1 MRVIENETV
10 FVVVKISVARAFLRP
25 PAFKYVILAY
35 FCVECALPKCLGAL
49 SSSSEYASLDE
60 AAASLLVGLF
70 FGHLKLLKGLLDR
83 PLDLRDAPLLPP
95 PAAPLVL
102 ELVLPRR
109 PDTVSVSGLD

>member
-1 MRVIENETV
+1 ML
-10 FVVVKISVARAFLRP
+10 S
-25 PAFKYVILAY
+25 
-35 FCVECALPKCLGAL
+35 ALPKCLGAL

-70 FGHLKLLKGLLDR
+70 FGHLKLLKGLLER

-95 PAAPLVL
+95 TAPLVL

>member
-1 MRVIENETV
+1 ML
-10 FVVVKISVARAFLRP
+10 S
-25 PAFKYVILAY
+25 
-35 FCVECALPKCLGAL
+35 ALPKCLGAL

-95 PAAPLVL
+95 AAPLVL